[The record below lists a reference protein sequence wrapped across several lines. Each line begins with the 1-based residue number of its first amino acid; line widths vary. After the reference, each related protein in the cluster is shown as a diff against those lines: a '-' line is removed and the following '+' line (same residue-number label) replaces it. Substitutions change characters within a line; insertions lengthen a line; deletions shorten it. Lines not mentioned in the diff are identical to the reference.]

1 MVWPA
6 RCVPVRGRDS
16 LVPVLPDRGSV
27 FGFSGFMLAHVCFGI
42 PRLACCC
49 LPLEDC
55 GRVVRSG
62 SSPLIT
68 PRANLFQPWPD
79 SHHSR
84 FAFLLFIFFPD
95 IHLDLFLCVC
105 FILFNFFYQRSTS
118 ICSTSPSPS
127 SLRVGRPHW
136 ITVIKKKKWKKPAA
150 LRPPLLHRQ
159 IW

>member
-6 RCVPVRGRDS
+6 HCVPVRGRDS

-55 GRVVRSG
+55 GCVVRSG

-68 PRANLFQPWPD
+68 PLANLFQPWPD

-84 FAFLLFIFFPD
+84 FAFLFIFFPLRHTSTCSLVY
-95 IHLDLFLCVC
+95 IFLSEVLLHVRAQSESAPHL
-105 FILFNFFYQRSTS
+105 
-118 ICSTSPSPS
+118 PPPS
-127 SLRVGRPHW
+127 SLVVRRPYW
-136 ITVIKKKKWKKPAA
+136 IIITVIKK
-150 LRPPLLHRQ
+150 
-159 IW
+159 IN